1 MSEQLHFILEQLL
14 QRYQIHIPSAE
25 LKLQLQSHP
34 SYPSLHALTGVLT
47 HFGIENIA
55 LRVPKDEATLAQLP
69 KYFIANVSYQKH
81 MELVLVEKEATGL
94 KIFYEKGKV
103 LKVELSGFLE
113 AWNGIVVA
121 IEKNENLVESTTNRT
136 IAISKKTAFAL
147 IVILLLI
154 VVYFQASTV
163 ATVHFLLSLI
173 GLGLS
178 IIIIQHE
185 FGLNAATT
193 NRFCNLSETTSC
205 EAVLHSKGAKLF
217 GWIKM
222 SDLSLLS
229 FINYSLIWLLFFISG
244 ITNYSLLWLA
254 SLSALPFVGYAI
266 IYQAKVVKK
275 WCPLCLTVATILILQ
290 AVLVVTTQLTNVW
303 SFPNILATVLILLSI
318 SGTTLSWLF
327 LKPLLT
333 KTFALAKIEMAYYK
347 FKRNFD
353 VFKTLHRKNEVLST
367 TTPIAGELVFGNQN
381 AAVQLLLVTNPLC
394 FYCKQAH
401 RDIEQLLHQAKDKL
415 KLTIRFNARP
425 AEKERIDY
433 QVITHLYHS
442 YHTEGSAACLEK
454 LSSVYAE
461 EVDLEAWLATQETL
475 ANKNY
480 EKIFEQQ
487 EEWGRANGIN
497 FTPALYLNERAF
509 PQAYQRSDLIY
520 FIEDLIEEEEISAAQ
535 TSSASI
541 AS

>member
-1 MSEQLHFILEQLL
+1 MSEQLYFILEQLI
-14 QRYQIHIPSAE
+14 QRYQIYIPSAE

-55 LRVPKDEATLAQLP
+55 LRVPTDEATLAQLP
-69 KYFIANVSYQKH
+69 PYFVANVSYQKQ
-81 MELVLVEKEATGL
+81 MELVLVEKEATSL

-103 LKVELSGFLE
+103 LSVDVSDFL
-113 AWNGIVVA
+113 ATWNGIVVA
-121 IEKNENLVESTTNRT
+121 IEKNENLLESTTNRT
-136 IAISKKTAFAL
+136 LEISKKIALAFA
-147 IVILLLI
+147 VIFLSI
-154 VVYFQASTV
+154 IVYFQASAV
-163 ATVHFLLSLI
+163 AAIHFLLSLV

-178 IIIIQHE
+178 IIIIQHK

-205 EAVLHSKGAKLF
+205 EAVLHSKGAKLL

-229 FINYSLIWLLFFISG
+229 FINYSLIWILFFISG

-254 SLSALPFVGYAI
+254 SLFALPFVGYAI

-275 WCPLCLTVATILILQ
+275 WCPLCLAVATILILQ
-290 AVLVVTTQLTNVW
+290 AVLVATTQLTSAW
-303 SFPNILATVLILLSI
+303 SFPNILASVFILLSI

-333 KTFALAKIEMAYYK
+333 KTFALEKIEIAYYK
-347 FKRNFD
+347 FKRNFE
-353 VFKTLHRKNEVLST
+353 VFKTLHRKNELLSAT
-367 TTPIAGELVFGNQN
+367 TSIAGELVFGNQN
-381 AAVQLLLVTNPLC
+381 AAVHLLLVTNPLC

-401 RDIEQLLHQAKDKL
+401 RDIEQLLHQGKDKL

-425 AEKERIDY
+425 TEKERVDY

-442 YHTEGSAACLEK
+442 YHTEGPAACLKK
-454 LSSVYAE
+454 LSTVYAE
-461 EVDLEAWLATQETL
+461 EVDLEAWLAAQETL
-475 ANKNY
+475 TNTNY
-480 EKIFEQQ
+480 EQIFEQQ
-487 EEWGRANGIN
+487 EEWGQTNGIN

-520 FIEDLIEEEEISAAQ
+520 FVEDLIEEEEMNAAQ